1 MKKSSGQE
9 SNQLAIFQHVLES
22 NMDLPK
28 ASVVS
33 APRGIWDL
41 LLTDAD
47 HKSSLKSAA
56 IFIILWNRTF
66 KRQRSNCI
74 STFHQSAL
82 LGQDGFRKLDW

>member
-1 MKKSSGQE
+1 
-9 SNQLAIFQHVLES
+9 
-22 NMDLPK
+22 MDLPK

-66 KRQRSNCI
+66 KRQRQTAFLPSINQLSEGKMAFGSLIGRSQVCQPVRKS
-74 STFHQSAL
+74 STQ
-82 LGQDGFRKLDW
+82 K